1 MANCAMCSMAGVLD
15 TNTAMIQ
22 KMLGA
27 RGQSD
32 DALANAL
39 GHGALAGTKQQQA
52 VMNSM
57 IRFVEAASRHIKTPV
72 TGYQLGFAGHY
83 KDRTA
88 VAKYMGEQ
96 ADGSKFCVWGCQ
108 TGEMD
113 GFGAHWNYAQKT
125 DKGIEFRDYQDNTS
139 PSMPYASAKHFLAPK
154 DARDDNGMYNSM
166 IVLYFGA
173 AKKLR

>member
-1 MANCAMCSMAGVLD
+1 MVHVNRGIGPDAMANCAMCSMAGVLG

-22 KMLGA
+22 QMLNA

-32 DALANAL
+32 DVLAHAF
-39 GHGALAGTKQQQA
+39 GHGSLIGTKQQQA

-57 IRFVEAASRHIKTPV
+57 IRFVEAASRHIRAPV
-72 TGYQLGFAGHY
+72 KGYQLGFASHY

-88 VAKYMGEQ
+88 VAAYMREQ
-96 ADGSKFCVWGCQ
+96 ANGSKFCVWGCQ

-125 DKGIEFRDYQDNTS
+125 ATGIEFRDYQDNTS
-139 PSMPYASAKHFLAPK
+139 TTTPYASAGHFLAPK
-154 DARDDNGMYNSM
+154 DA
-166 IVLYFGA
+166 
-173 AKKLR
+173 